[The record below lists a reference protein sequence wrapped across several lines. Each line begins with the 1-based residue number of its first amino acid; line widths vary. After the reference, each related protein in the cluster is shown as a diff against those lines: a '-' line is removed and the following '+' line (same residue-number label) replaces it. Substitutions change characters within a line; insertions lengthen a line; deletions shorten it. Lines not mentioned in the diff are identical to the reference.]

1 MTGRVAARFDHD
13 GGGGGGSVSALF
25 GYVPALGPE
34 VPTLADN
41 DASSHQPNH
50 VAQESARCSGEWTLG
65 KIPRCCILE
74 RFEKSEGIPD

>member
-1 MTGRVAARFDHD
+1 MMA
-13 GGGGGGSVSALF
+13 GGGGGSVSALF

-50 VAQESARCSGEWTLG
+50 VAQESGHS
-65 KIPRCCILE
+65 
-74 RFEKSEGIPD
+74 EKFQGAVSSSVSRKVKGSRTETSFFLFLKKQ